1 MPEWARRSTWEL
13 VLAVILLGTIVF
25 NLTQSSG
32 YLSGDNFV
40 NLFQLHIEKVI
51 VVIPMTFVIIAGEID
66 LSVASVMAF
75 GSGDGLARRARR
87 PAGARRRRGAGRR
100 GRGRPS
106 PGMVR
111 RGSACRRWS

>member
-13 VLAVILLGTIVF
+13 VLAVILLRTIVF

-40 NLFQLHIEKVI
+40 SLFQLHIEKVI

-66 LSVASVMAF
+66 RRRLGHGVR

-87 PAGARRRRGAGRR
+87 PAGARRRGGAGREAW
-100 GRGRPS
+100 RPP